1 MTATLLLRPERL
13 VPKVS
18 RTAPASAGSSPAR
31 TDDVKFLERMGLVA
45 GAPPSG
51 CDMLAYLSMSA
62 SRRDLRL
69 SARIA

>member
-18 RTAPASAGSSPAR
+18 RTAPASAGGSPSR
-31 TDDVKFLERMGLVA
+31 TVDVKFLERMGLVV
-45 GAPPSG
+45 GATPSG
-51 CDMLAYLSMSA
+51 FDMLSYRSLST

-69 SARIA
+69 SDRIA